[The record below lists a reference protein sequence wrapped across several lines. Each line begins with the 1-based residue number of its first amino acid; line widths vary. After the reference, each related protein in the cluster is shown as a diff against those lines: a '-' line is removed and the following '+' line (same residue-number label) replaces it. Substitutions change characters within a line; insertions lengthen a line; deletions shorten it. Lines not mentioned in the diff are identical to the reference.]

1 MIFVMLV
8 FSFPFVVSESAL
20 DIDQVTSIGCDVLLP
35 IFSPNVKLSFLNNW
49 QIKYKDSTVTTRKKP
64 LLVLLVILFFA
75 SS

>member
-8 FSFPFVVSESAL
+8 FFFPFVVSESAL

-49 QIKYKDSTVTTRKKP
+49 QIKYKDST
-64 LLVLLVILFFA
+64 I
-75 SS
+75 